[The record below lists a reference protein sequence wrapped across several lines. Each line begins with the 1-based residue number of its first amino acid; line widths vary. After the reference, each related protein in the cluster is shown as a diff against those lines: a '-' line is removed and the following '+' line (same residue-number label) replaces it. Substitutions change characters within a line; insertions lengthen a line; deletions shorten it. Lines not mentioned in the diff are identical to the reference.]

1 MRFSWVAFGL
11 NLTSEILPRLARKES
26 MANVVAVEQELRYEV
41 SLRKKQLRVEAN
53 SLNDFYVRDYRHR
66 PNLRG

>member
-1 MRFSWVAFGL
+1 
-11 NLTSEILPRLARKES
+11 